1 MVTISDSRTT
11 IPEGGEGEVSDLN
24 GTKKKIMITPEL
36 VANAVHLSNQGNP
49 ITKRKK
55 KIPSRKRARKKSLL
69 RGKGG
74 EDWRQRPS
82 AIG

>member
-11 IPEGGEGEVSDLN
+11 IQESGEAKVSDLN
-24 GTKKKIMITPEL
+24 GTKKKIRITPEL
-36 VANAVHLSNQGNP
+36 VANALHLSNQGNP
-49 ITKRKK
+49 VTKRKK
-55 KIPSRKRARKKSLL
+55 KSPSRKRARKKILL

-82 AIG
+82 AAG